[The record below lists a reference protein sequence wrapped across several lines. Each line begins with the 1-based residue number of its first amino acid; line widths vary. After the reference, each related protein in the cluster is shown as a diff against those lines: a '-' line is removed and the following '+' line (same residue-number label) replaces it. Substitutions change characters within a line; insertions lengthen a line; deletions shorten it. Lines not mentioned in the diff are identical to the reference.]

1 MSTSSTSSTPS
12 LQSRLETLIALARLL
27 ERVEASPVGVGA
39 DQYLA
44 LVRQIQAALQVEL
57 PESARDAILGAHPA
71 TATIYENLHYETS
84 GLARSSL
91 DRSVATEMLATGLIH
106 KAARRGD
113 PPNA

>member
-1 MSTSSTSSTPS
+1 MNSSSTAS
-12 LQSRLETLIALARLL
+12 LQTRLETLIALARLL
-27 ERVEASPVGVGA
+27 ERVEASPVAVGA

-71 TATIYENLHYETS
+71 TATIYENLHYEIS
-84 GLARSSL
+84 GLSRSTL

-106 KAARRGD
+106 KAARRDGAT
-113 PPNA
+113 NA